1 MAYLSTSYE
10 EILFQR
16 KNKFDIYIFIIKKI
30 EKKLSGKNPAKMH
43 TTGTCNM
50 YLVNLKVVVTLTR
63 VQFATMKVF
72 ARSQCLKKI

>member
-1 MAYLSTSYE
+1 M
-10 EILFQR
+10 R
-16 KNKFDIYIFIIKKI
+16 KYCFREKISLIYIFIIKKI
-30 EKKLSGKNPAKMH
+30 EKNCQEKTPQKIKTKMH

-50 YLVNLKVVVTLTR
+50 YLINLKVVVTLTR

>member
-1 MAYLSTSYE
+1 M
-10 EILFQR
+10 R
-16 KNKFDIYIFIIKKI
+16 KYCFREKISLIYIHYKKI

-50 YLVNLKVVVTLTR
+50 YLINLKVVVTLTR

>member
-16 KNKFDIYIFIIKKI
+16 KNKFNYIFIIKKI

-50 YLVNLKVVVTLTR
+50 YLINLKVVVTLTR

>member
-1 MAYLSTSYE
+1 MK
-10 EILFQR
+10 
-16 KNKFDIYIFIIKKI
+16 KNCQEKTPQKIKT
-30 EKKLSGKNPAKMH
+30 KMH

-50 YLVNLKVVVTLTR
+50 YLINLKVVVTLTR